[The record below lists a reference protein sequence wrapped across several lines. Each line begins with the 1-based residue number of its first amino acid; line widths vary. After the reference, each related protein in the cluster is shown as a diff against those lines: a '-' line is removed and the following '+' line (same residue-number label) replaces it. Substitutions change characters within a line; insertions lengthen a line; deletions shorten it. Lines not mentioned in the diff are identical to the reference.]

1 MKTVAIMAP
10 TFLPWAGY
18 FNMIKNSD
26 IFIFL
31 DDIQYKKRSWQQRNR
46 IIEFSKNDYQWL
58 TVPVKSKGKYHQKFQ
73 DVEIDLE
80 NKNYNNISKII
91 RFNYQSSPYFKDLF
105 IDIEGILE
113 KKNKFLID
121 LNVILI
127 KKICNF
133 LKIEKE
139 FVFSSSFNLNSKKS
153 QLLFDLTK
161 AVNGTVYLSAPGSA
175 VFFEEHNPFLMS
187 KIELKY
193 HEYFCKNYNQ
203 RTTDFLS
210 YCSIIDMIFNIGNEA
225 ENLI

>member
-46 IIEFSKNDYQWL
+46 IVEFSKNDYQWL
-58 TVPVKSKGKYHQKFQ
+58 TVPVKSKNKYYQKFK

-80 NKNYNNISKII
+80 DKNYNKISKII
-91 RFNYQSSPYFKDLF
+91 KFNYQSLPYFKDLF
-105 IDIEGILE
+105 IDIESILE
-113 KKNKFLID
+113 KKNKFLIN
-121 LNVILI
+121 LNVELI

-133 LKIEKE
+133 LKIEKK
-139 FVFSSSFNLNSKKS
+139 FLFSSSFNLNSKKS

-161 AVNGTVYLSAPGSA
+161 AVDGSIYLSAPGSA
-175 VFFEEHNPFLMS
+175 IFFKDHNPFAQS
-187 KIELKY
+187 NIKLKY
-193 HEYFCKNYNQ
+193 HEYVCKEYNQ
-203 RTTDFLS
+203 RTKNFLS
-210 YCSIIDMIFNIGNEA
+210 HCSIIDMIFNIGNEA
-225 ENLI
+225 ENTI

>member
-1 MKTVAIMAP
+1 
-10 TFLPWAGY
+10 
-18 FNMIKNSD
+18 
-26 IFIFL
+26 
-31 DDIQYKKRSWQQRNR
+31 
-46 IIEFSKNDYQWL
+46 
-58 TVPVKSKGKYHQKFQ
+58 
-73 DVEIDLE
+73 
-80 NKNYNNISKII
+80 
-91 RFNYQSSPYFKDLF
+91 
-105 IDIEGILE
+105 
-113 KKNKFLID
+113 LID
-121 LNVILI
+121 LNVALI

-139 FVFSSSFNLNSKKS
+139 FVFSSSFNLSSKKS

-175 VFFEEHNPFLMS
+175 VFFEEYNPFLMS